1 MLDNDVSPNKSNS
14 PVSIGCCG
22 IAGGT
27 ACPMVG
33 PISIPNKSS
42 NVLSPAGC
50 VVVMD
55 TDTSLDV
62 ISSSEDCSACCY
74 GEQYDQ

>member
-1 MLDNDVSPNKSNS
+1 MVDGDVSPNKSNS

-22 IAGGT
+22 IGGGT
-27 ACPMVG
+27 ACPMVGVG

-42 NVLSPAGC
+42 NVLSPVGC

-55 TDTSLDV
+55 TDTSLAV
-62 ISSSEDCSACCY
+62 ISSSEGCSACCY
-74 GEQYDQ
+74 GN